1 MEVKRIVGV
10 GHPLLQPLAVGS
22 DVGSANEDEK
32 CFQKQLDDEVD
43 IRVCVVRSP
52 LFELH
57 IFP

>member
-32 CFQKQLDDEVD
+32 GFQKQLDDEVD

-52 LFELH
+52 LF
-57 IFP
+57 